1 MDVET
6 DGMDDDEEETAHDV
20 LMTTRKL
27 ACLTGIPNGER
38 KDAWQTLLGIQQ
50 DQISL
55 VEFAKNEREC
65 DRDDAGAPTI
75 STDCERSY
83 FNLDKEKE
91 TQKEKRRE
99 LERCLRSVFG
109 GRRENGLNYYQGF
122 HADSASS
129 LVDR

>member
-6 DGMDDDEEETAHDV
+6 DGMDDDEEETAHDG

-55 VEFAKNEREC
+55 VEFAKNEREL
-65 DRDDAGAPTI
+65 DRGEAGADDI
-75 STDCERSY
+75 DG
-83 FNLDKEKE
+83 
-91 TQKEKRRE
+91 
-99 LERCLRSVFG
+99 LRTVVF
-109 GRRENGLNYYQGF
+109 
-122 HADSASS
+122 
-129 LVDR
+129 

>member
-1 MDVET
+1 M
-6 DGMDDDEEETAHDV
+6 DEETRV
-20 LMTTRKL
+20 VMTTRKL

-55 VEFAKNEREC
+55 VEFAKNEREL
-65 DRDDAGAPTI
+65 DETQARTI

-99 LERCLRSVFG
+99 LERCL
-109 GRRENGLNYYQGF
+109 
-122 HADSASS
+122 
-129 LVDR
+129 